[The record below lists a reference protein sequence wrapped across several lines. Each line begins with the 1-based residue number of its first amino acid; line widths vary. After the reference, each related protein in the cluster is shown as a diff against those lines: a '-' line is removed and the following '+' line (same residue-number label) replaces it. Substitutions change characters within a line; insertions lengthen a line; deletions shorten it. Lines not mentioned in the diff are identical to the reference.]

1 MKLEPQRR
9 LTDPTLKS
17 LLARPR
23 TTEEAVA
30 DGAVPGLRVRLFP
43 GGAAN
48 WTLALRVVGE
58 GGVNAHGKKLLG
70 RKIRISLGNYPQTSL
85 AAARAQANHLI
96 EQAKLGIN
104 PKIALGQSATAY
116 SLTVRKLSEKYLQ
129 DYVHSRELDSARN
142 YESAFETHINPRLGD
157 KLAEL
162 VSRED
167 VREVMNA
174 ARAKRPRPKGV
185 RGGKIGGVEAARTT
199 MSVLRQL
206 YSWAIDERV
215 LKRQDNPASR
225 IQKNLPK
232 KKTGETVLSLK
243 EARIVYQAA
252 KDCGYPFGD
261 HARLMLLDGTRCAEW
276 TLTEESNVD
285 LEEALNVIP
294 ADNYKSDHVH
304 IVPLVPQAIE
314 ILKAMPK
321 PTSGRYLLSTTGGS
335 KPIRGISKFYRT
347 QLRDQIIANTGAP
360 LSKHL
365 TSHVLRR
372 TVATRLAELLGDQG
386 DKLIKRVLGHS
397 DGSVTAIYNRYGYV
411 REMRRALEAWATE
424 LLSDAD
430 VRAFGS
436 TARSI
441 PQLDRD
447 IDRRPG
453 AVN

>member
-1 MKLEPQRR
+1 MKLEPQKR

-23 TTEEAVA
+23 TAEEAVA

-58 GGVNAHGKKLLG
+58 GGVNAHGKRLLG
-70 RKIRISLGNYPQTSL
+70 RKIRISLGNYPQISL
-85 AAARAQANHLI
+85 PAARAQANHLI
-96 EQAKLGIN
+96 EQAKHGVN
-104 PKIALGQSATAY
+104 PKIAFGQSATAY
-116 SLTVRKLSEKYLQ
+116 SLTVKKLSEKYLK
-129 DYVHSRELDSARN
+129 DYVHSRELDSAKN

-185 RGGKIGGVEAARTT
+185 KGGPLGGVEAARTT
-199 MSVLRQL
+199 MSVLRQM

-261 HARLMLLDGTRCAEW
+261 HARLMLLDGTRCVEW
-276 TLTEESNVD
+276 TLAEELHVD

-304 IVPLVPQAIE
+304 VVPLVPQAIE

-321 PTSGRYLLSTTGGS
+321 STSGRYLLSTTGGS

-411 REMRRALEAWATE
+411 REMRRALEAWAAE
-424 LLSDAD
+424 LLSNAD
-430 VRAFGS
+430 VGVFGS
-436 TARSI
+436 TARAVS
-441 PQLDRD
+441 Q
-447 IDRRPG
+447 IDQEVGRRPA